1 MIGKCKKI
9 MPESVRNITFVGK
22 PALLSPTVKSKNSF
36 EACKMPLQEFYQH
49 RVKSFQQKAERLQRS
64 ENRLSLGRLITF
76 LMIFGA
82 FFTLR
87 SWSYG
92 LATVVSVSC
101 MILFGLLIRQYAR
114 TEYKKD
120 YNRLMTDLNTRELKS
135 ITGDQSGFDDGREY
149 IDRNHPYSYDLDLFG
164 KASVFQFLN
173 RTCSLPGARLL
184 AQWLKQPAETLEI
197 RLRQQAVLELKPD
210 IDWRQL
216 FLATGSNTRQSL
228 NNPGELL
235 DWMEHENE
243 FRKPRRLKWM
253 TFVLG
258 ALGTGMTAWIVISG
272 QPAALLVPVLVINF
286 LLYFS
291 QVKKIGRL
299 HHQVSRSAGL
309 LETYAGLVLLIEEK
323 EFSAYKLL
331 DLQRHFKTQY
341 RASAAIRELSK
352 QVNRLDTRLNV
363 LVSIPLNLFFFWDIQ
378 VCLTLEAWKK
388 RYAAEINRWLTAM
401 AEFEA
406 LNSLAGIAFNNPS
419 WAMPEIVAGY
429 FTFQAKNLGHPLI
442 PEDRRILNDLNI
454 PAANRILII
463 TGSNMSGK
471 STFLRTCGVNAI
483 LALAGAP
490 VCASSCSL
498 SNVQVFSSMRISD
511 SLEDNTSSFYAE
523 LKRLASII
531 RQAEEDPK
539 VLLLLDEILRGTNSQ
554 DRYTGSVA
562 LVRQLAGY
570 GTVALVASHDLKLAG
585 LEKELQGVDNY
596 HFDVKVDGEEL
607 YFDYRLTPG
616 ICTSLNASIL
626 MKKMGIRI

>member
-1 MIGKCKKI
+1 
-9 MPESVRNITFVGK
+9 MPESARNITFVGK
-22 PALLSPTVKSKNSF
+22 SVLLLQTVSSKSNIKVG
-36 EACKMPLQEFYQH
+36 EMPLQDFYKC
-49 RVKSFQQKAERLQRS
+49 RIKNFQQKAESLQRK
-64 ENRLSLGRLITF
+64 ENRLSLGRLIAF
-76 LMIFGA
+76 IMIFAA

-87 SWSYG
+87 SWSYA
-92 LATVVSVSC
+92 LAAAVSVSC
-101 MILFGLLIRQYAR
+101 MVLFGLLIRLYTR
-114 TEYKKD
+114 TEFRKD
-120 YNRLMTDLNTRELKS
+120 FNLLMANLNTRELNS

-149 IDRNHPYSYDLDLFG
+149 IDRDHPNSYDLDLFG

-173 RTCSLPGARLL
+173 RTCSLPGAGLL
-184 AQWLKQPAETLEI
+184 AQWLKHPAETPEI

-235 DWMEHENE
+235 LWMEHKNE
-243 FRKPRRLKWM
+243 FRKPRQLKW
-253 TFVLG
+253 VISLLC
-258 ALGTGMTAWIVISG
+258 ALGTVMTLWIAISG
-272 QPAALLVPVLVINF
+272 QPAALLVPVLVINS

-291 QVKKIGRL
+291 LAKKIGRL
-299 HHQVSRSAGL
+299 HQRVSRSAGL

-323 EFSAYKLL
+323 AFTAEKLQE
-331 DLQRHFKTQY
+331 LQRHFISQA
-341 RASAAIRELSK
+341 RASDAIRKLSK
-352 QVNRLDTRLNV
+352 LVSRLDTRLNI
-363 LVSIPLNLFFFWDIQ
+363 LVSIPLNLLFFWDIQ
-378 VCLTLEAWKK
+378 VCLALEEWKK
-388 RYAAEINRWLTAM
+388 EDAAEIKRWLASM

-419 WAMPEIVAGY
+419 WVMPEIAAGY
-429 FTFQAKNLGHPLI
+429 FTFQAKDLGHPLI
-442 PEDRRILNDLNI
+442 PEDRRILNDIGI

-471 STFLRTCGVNAI
+471 STFLRTCGVNVV

-490 VCASSCSL
+490 VCASSCLL
-498 SNVQVFSSMRISD
+498 SNVQVYSSMRISD

-523 LKRLASII
+523 LKRLAAII

-570 GTVALVASHDLKLAG
+570 GTVALLATHDLKLAG
-585 LEKELQGVDNY
+585 LEKELQGIDNY

-607 YFDYRLTPG
+607 YFDYKLTPG